1 MYCNLNYYRMNNSR
15 FSISLHILTL
25 LDDAKGTLVS
35 SEYLAGSININ
46 PVLVRKEIMNL
57 RKYGFVDSKEGKGGG
72 SFLAKNAS
80 DINLGEVYKAI
91 NNSSILGQSKNEPNP
106 KCPIG
111 KQINQHL
118 NTLYSDAEKALIEN
132 LSKQTLADFASK
144 FK

>member
-1 MYCNLNYYRMNNSR
+1 MNSSR

-25 LDDAKGTLVS
+25 LDDAKGMLVS

-57 RKYGFVDSKEGKGGG
+57 RKHGFVDSKEGKGGG
-72 SFLAKNAS
+72 SFLAKNAQ
-80 DINLGEVYKAI
+80 DINLGEVYKAV
-91 NNSSILGQSKNEPNP
+91 NNNNILGQSKNQPNP

-132 LSKQTLADFASK
+132 LSNQTLADFALR

>member
-1 MYCNLNYYRMNNSR
+1 MNNSR

-25 LDDAKGTLVS
+25 LDEAKGTLVS

-57 RKYGFVDSKEGKGGG
+57 RKHGFVDSKEGKGGG
-72 SFLAKNAS
+72 SFLATNAS
-80 DINLGEVYKAI
+80 NINLGAVYKAV
-91 NNSSILGQSKNEPNP
+91 NNSNILGQSKNEPNP

-118 NTLYSDAEKALIEN
+118 NTLYNDAEKALIEN
-132 LSKQTLADFASK
+132 LSNQTLADFALK